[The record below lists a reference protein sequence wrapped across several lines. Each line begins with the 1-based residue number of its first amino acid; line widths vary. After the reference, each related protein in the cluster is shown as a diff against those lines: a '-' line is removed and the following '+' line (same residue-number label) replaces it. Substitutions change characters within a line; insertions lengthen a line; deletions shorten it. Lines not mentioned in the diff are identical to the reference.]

1 MELYESACPID
12 ARYYGSDESFFKRL
26 KPYVAEEASI
36 RYMARVELAL
46 VETLAEWGI
55 CPPSVPEEVR
65 RAVGEITAR
74 EVYAEEARV
83 GHNIRAL
90 ANCIKRKVSK
100 EAGTWIHLFATSAD
114 VTDTAGALRLKDLTR
129 SVLIPDLIGLHRVL
143 TGLARRHAS
152 TVQIGRTHG
161 MFAEPITYGFA
172 LALYVSRLG
181 GRIAR
186 IHDAS
191 GELRGMFSGAVGAH
205 NALSI
210 GVEDPTK
217 FENDLLGRLGLK
229 ANETNISS
237 QIAEPEPVADLVY
250 GVVSCFSVMANLAD
264 DVRHLHRSE
273 IGEVK
278 EGYGKDQVGSSTM
291 PHKVNP
297 KTFENVKSLWKEFMP
312 RMVTV
317 FMDQIS
323 EHQRDLT
330 NSASGRFI
338 YELMTAFAYAVH
350 RLTPALQGLGVN
362 EEAMREN
369 MERSK
374 GEIVAEPLYVMLACQ
389 GHPDAYDYSRSL
401 VKRSRAEGR
410 PILDLLRADPTA
422 KPYLKEL
429 TSLQRA
435 VLEDAANYVGDAVAG
450 TEATCD
456 HWERVLGAIERELR
470 S

>member
-12 ARYYGSDESFFKRL
+12 ARYYGGDKAFFNRL

-46 VETLAEWGI
+46 VENLAEWGI

-65 RAVGEITAR
+65 RAIAEITAR
-74 EVYAEEARV
+74 EVYEEEARV

-90 ANCIKRKVSK
+90 VNCIKRKVSQQ
-100 EAGTWIHLFATSAD
+100 AGTWIHLFATSAD
-114 VTDTAGALRLKDLTR
+114 ITDTAGALRLKELSQ
-129 SVLIPDLIGLHRVL
+129 SVLIPDLLSLHRVL
-143 TGLARRHAS
+143 ADLARRHAS
-152 TVQIGRTHG
+152 TPQIGRTHG
-161 MFAEPITYGFA
+161 MFAEPVTFGFA

-181 GRIAR
+181 GRIKH
-186 IHDAS
+186 IHSAS

-210 GVEDPTK
+210 GVDDPTK
-217 FENDLLGRLGLK
+217 FENDLLARLGLK
-229 ANETNISS
+229 ANDTNISS
-237 QIAEPEPVADLVY
+237 QIAEPEPVADLAY
-250 GVVSCFSVMANLAD
+250 GVVSCFSVLANLVD
-264 DVRHLHRSE
+264 DIRHLHRSE

-278 EGYGKDQVGSSTM
+278 EGYSKDQVGSSTM

-297 KTFENVKSLWKEFMP
+297 KTFENIKSLWKEFMP

-317 FMDQIS
+317 FIDQIS

-330 NSASGRFI
+330 NSASGRFV

-350 RLTPALQGLGVN
+350 RLTSALSGLGVS
-362 EEAMREN
+362 EEAMRAN
-369 MERSK
+369 LERSK
-374 GEIVAEPLYVMLACQ
+374 GEIVAEPLYVMLACG

-410 PILDLLRADPTA
+410 PILELLKGDPAA
-422 KPYLKEL
+422 KPYLDNL
-429 TSLQRA
+429 TSHQQA
-435 VLEDAANYVGDAVAG
+435 VLVDAANYVGDAVSR

-456 HWERVLGAIERELR
+456 HWEGVLASIEEELGG
-470 S
+470 